1 MTGDHQILLQDTSL
15 PPNYNFSSTPHQ
27 IYKEISDYVE
37 AMTKIHDLKSFT
49 LFDIFFGV
57 LDEQYIAC

>member
-1 MTGDHQILLQDTSL
+1 MTGDHQILLQDTKL
-15 PPNYNFSSTPHQ
+15 PPNYSFFSTSSQ
-27 IYKEISDYVE
+27 IYKEISGYMDAV
-37 AMTKIHDLKSFT
+37 TRIHDLKPFT

>member
-1 MTGDHQILLQDTSL
+1 MTSDHQILLQDTKL
-15 PPNYNFSSTPHQ
+15 PPDYSFSSTPQQ
-27 IYKEISDYVE
+27 IYKEISDYVN
-37 AMTKIHDLKSFT
+37 AVTKIHDLKPFT